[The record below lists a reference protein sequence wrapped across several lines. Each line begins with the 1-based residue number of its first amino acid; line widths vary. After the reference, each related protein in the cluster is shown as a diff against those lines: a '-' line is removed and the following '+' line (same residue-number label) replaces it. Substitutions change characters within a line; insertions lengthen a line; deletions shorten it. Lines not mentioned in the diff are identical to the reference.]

1 MLVGYHLL
9 SCYLRVLL
17 LSTVV
22 KCRNSVHVYQFFDR
36 VTKSQK
42 WSIKCSML
50 GTSFRD
56 QLLIQ
61 KFGNHVT
68 SYCKQCHFPLTI
80 YICYV
85 IYMLRLM
92 SQIHSHTGMLLHP
105 QRMLCFCI
113 YLSICLS
120 VHRITQKVVDKL
132 IFWRNFNRRL
142 LINFVMVW
150 DISLT
155 KKKHSI

>member
-36 VTKSQK
+36 VTKTQK
-42 WSIKCSML
+42 WSML
-50 GTSFRD
+50 GTSFRN

-61 KFGNHVT
+61 MFGNHIT
-68 SYCKQCHFPLTI
+68 SYCKQCHFLLAL
-80 YICYV
+80 
-85 IYMLRLM
+85 IYMLRWM
-92 SQIHSHTGMLLHP
+92 VANSFTYWHVITSAKNVMLLP
-105 QRMLCFCI
+105 
-113 YLSICLS
+113 LSLCLS
-120 VHRITQKVVDKL
+120 VHRITQEVVDK
-132 IFWRNFNRRL
+132 FWRNFNRRL

-150 DISLT
+150 C
-155 KKKHSI
+155 